1 MQGMY
6 EATPIA
12 DVFCSGLGAIEN
24 LGGGCLRLYVYVLQ
38 APIEGDGPAERVIV
52 GKVIVPIVSV
62 PDMVMQLMAA
72 MGRAAWSAVP
82 FVGDL
87 LQ

>member
-1 MQGMY
+1 MQGMS
-6 EATPIA
+6 EPTPIA

-38 APIEGDGPAERVIV
+38 ASDQVDAPAERVVV
-52 GKVIVPIVSV
+52 GKLVIPMVSV
-62 PDMVMQLMAA
+62 PDAVMQLMGA
-72 MGRAAWSAVP
+72 MGRAAMSAVP

-87 LQ
+87 MQ